1 MTEFFEYE
9 DRDMDAHYSYEAN
22 PVPSDFAMHA
32 HEEYEFYCFFGGE
45 GIYRVEGTPYPL
57 ERGDIIIV
65 RPAEAHYV
73 DIMGIK
79 PYTRF
84 CVHFKE
90 ELFASIDPSGRL
102 LRPFNNRKIGTSNRY
117 RAEDFSGDA
126 YKAFIKNITMDSPDR
141 RVHVLTNLLPI
152 LNEISM
158 VFETT
163 KKPETS
169 NALENEIVSYIN
181 RHISDELT
189 LDNICN
195 KFYISK
201 THLCRLFKKA
211 TASTVGDY
219 ITAKRLMK
227 AKQLLASGVPPTKAY
242 LQCGFNDYSVFYRAY
257 KRKYAS
263 APSKPLP

>member
-1 MTEFFEYE
+1 MTEFFEYA
-9 DRDMDAHYSYEAN
+9 DKDMDMHYSCEES
-22 PVPSDFAMHA
+22 PVPSEFAMHA
-32 HEEYEFYCFFGGE
+32 HEKYEFYCFFGGE
-45 GIYRVEGTPYPL
+45 GVYRVEGTPYPL

-73 DIMGIK
+73 DITDTK

-84 CVHFKE
+84 CVHFDE
-90 ELFASIDPSGRL
+90 GLLAGIDPNGRL
-102 LRPFNNRKIGTSNRY
+102 LRPFNNRKIGTNNRY
-117 RAEDFSGDA
+117 RPENFSGDA
-126 YKAFIKNITMDSPDR
+126 YKTFIKSITAYSSDR
-141 RVHVLTNLLPI
+141 RLHVLTNLLPI

-158 VFETT
+158 AFETAEKT
-163 KKPETS
+163 ETS

-189 LDNICN
+189 LDNISN
-195 KFYISK
+195 RFFISK

-227 AKQLLASGVPPTKAY
+227 AKQLLVSGVPPTKAY
-242 LQCGFNDYSVFYRAY
+242 LQCGFNDYSAFYRAY

-263 APSKPLP
+263 APSKLL